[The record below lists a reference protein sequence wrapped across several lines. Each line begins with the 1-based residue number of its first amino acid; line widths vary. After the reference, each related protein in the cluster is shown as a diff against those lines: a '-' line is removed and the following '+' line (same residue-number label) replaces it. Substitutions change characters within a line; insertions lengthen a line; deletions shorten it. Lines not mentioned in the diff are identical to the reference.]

1 MGVDVT
7 PRDQAI
13 FVLGAL
19 GITTRMAAYKLA
31 DQVPGLRD
39 VADKALVKRVRGLLK
54 RYGHAEFTS
63 DASKYKPT
71 QGVAE
76 AA

>member
-1 MGVDVT
+1 
-7 PRDQAI
+7 
-13 FVLGAL
+13 VLGAL